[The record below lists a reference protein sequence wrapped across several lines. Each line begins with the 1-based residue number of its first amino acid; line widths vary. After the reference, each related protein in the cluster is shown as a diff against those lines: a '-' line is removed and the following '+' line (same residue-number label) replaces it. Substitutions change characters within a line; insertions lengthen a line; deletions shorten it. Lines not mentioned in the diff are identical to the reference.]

1 MPDPYLILPFR
12 YAPFSPD
19 RMLLVNEV
27 GEYLFLARPDFNNL
41 INYQV
46 NPSSY
51 LFLDL
56 KGKHIITDTAVTPV
70 INLLATKYRT
80 KRQFLTSFTS
90 LHMVVVTLRCNQCCR
105 YCHASSQ
112 PADQTQWDMNRET
125 AIKVAH
131 MIMDTPSLIVKIEFQ
146 GGEPLLNLDVVKIIV
161 KEAKNLNRTKKKDLS
176 FVICTNLTLMDKA
189 TLKYLKKEGIE
200 VSTSLDGPREIH
212 DRHRMMR
219 LGGGSYDHFI
229 RNLQLSRMVL
239 GHDQVNALMTATN
252 ESLPHFRE
260 IIDEYTALGFS
271 NIFLR
276 HINPFGYARSATHKG
291 SFVYPM
297 DEFLEAYKDAL
308 LYIVKLNLSGIPLME
323 GFATLLLSRILTPF
337 STGFVDLQS
346 PMGAGISG
354 VIYDYN
360 GDVFPCDEARM
371 LAKMGDRRFF
381 MGNVNQ
387 DSYLK
392 IFRSPILQ
400 ELIAQ
405 SCVETLPG
413 CHSCAFQ
420 NYCGAD
426 PVRNYAIQGDLV
438 GHRPTSD
445 FCQKHKA
452 IIGFLLELLDRGDQD
467 TMDVF
472 WSWITRRSL
481 AEVRG
486 EGPCPTIL
494 GKAQS

>member
-1 MPDPYLILPFR
+1 M
-12 YAPFSPD
+12 
-19 RMLLVNEV
+19 VNEV
-27 GEYLFLARPDFNNL
+27 GEYLFLDRLDFDKL
-41 INYQV
+41 INYRLDL
-46 NPSSY
+46 SSP

-56 KGKHIITDTAVTPV
+56 KGTHIITDTAIAPV

-80 KRQFLTSFTS
+80 KKEFLNSFTS
-90 LHMVVVTLRCNQCCR
+90 LHMVVVTLRCNQSCR

-112 PADQTQWDMNRET
+112 PTDQVQWDMNRET
-125 AIKVAH
+125 AINATR
-131 MIMDTPSLIVKIEFQ
+131 MIMNTPSPIVKIEFQ

-161 KEAKNLNRTKKKDLS
+161 KETKRLNRTKSKDLS
-176 FVICTNLTLMDKA
+176 FVICTNLTLIDEA
-189 TLKYLKKEGIE
+189 TLQYLKREEIE
-200 VSTSLDGPREIH
+200 LSTSLDGPRVIH

-219 LGGGSYDHFI
+219 SGGGSYDHFI
-229 RNLQLSRMVL
+229 RNLNLARDIL
-239 GHDQVNALMTATN
+239 GHDQVNALMTATR

-260 IIDEYTALGFS
+260 IIDEYVALGFS

-276 HINPFGYARSATHKG
+276 HINPYGYALSDTQEG

-297 DEFLEAYKDAL
+297 DDFLEAYKDAL
-308 LYIVKLNLSGIPLME
+308 LYIVKLNLSGIALME
-323 GFATLLLSRILTPF
+323 GFATILLSRILTPF

-346 PMGAGISG
+346 PTGAGING

-387 DSYLK
+387 DSFLD
-392 IFRSPILQ
+392 IFQSPILQ
-400 ELIAQ
+400 ELIAS

-420 NYCGAD
+420 TYCGAD
-426 PVRNYAIQGDLV
+426 PVRNYALQGNLI

-452 IIGFLLELLDRGDQD
+452 ILSFLVELLDRGDQGM
-467 TMDVF
+467 MDVF

-486 EGPCPTIL
+486 EVPCPTL
-494 GKAQS
+494 PERAHS

>member
-1 MPDPYLILPFR
+1 
-12 YAPFSPD
+12 
-19 RMLLVNEV
+19 
-27 GEYLFLARPDFNNL
+27 
-41 INYQV
+41 
-46 NPSSY
+46 
-51 LFLDL
+51 
-56 KGKHIITDTAVTPV
+56 
-70 INLLATKYRT
+70 
-80 KRQFLTSFTS
+80 
-90 LHMVVVTLRCNQCCR
+90 
-105 YCHASSQ
+105 
-112 PADQTQWDMNRET
+112 
-125 AIKVAH
+125 
-131 MIMDTPSLIVKIEFQ
+131 
-146 GGEPLLNLDVVKIIV
+146 
-161 KEAKNLNRTKKKDLS
+161 
-176 FVICTNLTLMDKA
+176 
-189 TLKYLKKEGIE
+189 
-200 VSTSLDGPREIH
+200 
-212 DRHRMMR
+212 
-219 LGGGSYDHFI
+219 
-229 RNLQLSRMVL
+229 MVL
-239 GHDQVNALMTATN
+239 GHDQVNALMTATT

-260 IIDEYTALGFS
+260 IIDEYTALGFPS
-271 NIFLR
+271 IFLR
-276 HINPFGYARSATHKG
+276 HINPFGYARSDTQKG

-297 DEFLEAYKDAL
+297 DDFLQAYKDAL

-346 PMGAGISG
+346 PTGAGISG

-400 ELIAQ
+400 ELITL

-420 NYCGAD
+420 IYCGAD
-426 PVRNYAIQGDLV
+426 PVRNYAVQGELV

-467 TMDVF
+467 MMDVF

-486 EGPCPTIL
+486 EVPCPTL
-494 GKAQS
+494 PGKAHS